1 MLHDIE
7 MVECIPWE
15 GLKSV
20 VLEKNERKKKKK
32 REDIRVVFTAVDSL
46 SLSCK
51 VSYVGYPLDGTTKS
65 LTPVA
70 RFRSTAGCVP
80 TFANLKEKREQKKEG
95 MLHQYLG
102 CVDGLQSTRVR
113 LHTVKPPHSGRR
125 CDFPP
130 PFFKSLLHTRR
141 HPVIS
146 SSQECE
152 DTRAGA

>member
-1 MLHDIE
+1 

-130 PFFKSLLHTRR
+130 PPSSNRFSTHAGTQSFLLRKR
-141 HPVIS
+141 
-146 SSQECE
+146 ECE